1 MRRRGGLGHSTP
13 VKVWREGGEGGG
25 GSNCCQQLCRVSH
38 RSVVC
43 TCVNQ
48 LFSLFAEIPSEWETK
63 WLGKCLH
70 PSHFSTSCSAPPIS
84 PPDLELH
91 PSLHLPPPNR
101 FIGKQSH
108 SQPRSQAPSGNET
121 HTPEKACINL
131 YLLKSS
137 TIRMWKLCSLS

>member
-1 MRRRGGLGHSTP
+1 LGHSTP
-13 VKVWREGGEGGG
+13 VKVWREGEGGG
-25 GSNCCQQLCRVSH
+25 GRGSSCCQQLRSVSH

-63 WLGKCLH
+63 WLGKYLH
-70 PSHFSTSCSAPPIS
+70 PSHFSNSCSAPPTS
-84 PPDLELH
+84 PLDLELH

-101 FIGKQSH
+101 FIGEQSH
-108 SQPRSQAPSGNET
+108 SQPHSQATSGNET
-121 HTPEKACINL
+121 PTPEKHINL

-137 TIRMWKLCSLS
+137 TISMWKLCVV